1 MVKNPPAHAGD
12 LRDAGSIPGLG
23 RSPGGG
29 HGSPFQFSCLENPM
43 DKRSLV
49 GYSAQSHRESDTT
62 EVTEHTHTHTHT
74 HTHVLGRTHAVHART
89 CVRNL
94 SGCTQS
100 TCLVNQK
107 RRPHH
112 HHSKKY
118 DSGLKAIKNFKTP
131 IYRGQLS
138 PYTHSALRPTHI
150 GIGSFGGFG
159 KLMEVMQTLSRKSTD
174 RPTHAQVVVQFQGVT
189 DLDHEPQMLKL

>member
-1 MVKNPPAHAGD
+1 M
-12 LRDAGSIPGLG
+12 
-23 RSPGGG
+23 
-29 HGSPFQFSCLENPM
+29 
-43 DKRSLV
+43 
-49 GYSAQSHRESDTT
+49 
-62 EVTEHTHTHTHT
+62 
-74 HTHVLGRTHAVHART
+74 HART